1 MSLPAGIFSAHLVTY
16 AQIWCKGFPI
26 WPGSVSAERHQH
38 PDAKSLKN
46 IALIICLIFNQPND
60 PLAMPRAYGLRTGLS
75 TKLSTESV
83 GNNKTL
89 MKQGFSALSADS
101 HP

>member
-1 MSLPAGIFSAHLVTY
+1 MPGCVEAKEHLG
-16 AQIWCKGFPI
+16 K
-26 WPGSVSAERHQH
+26 H
-38 PDAKSLKN
+38 PKSLKN
-46 IALIICLIFNQPND
+46 IGLMICLIFNQPNN
-60 PLAMPRAYGLRTGLS
+60 PLAAPRAHRLRTGLS

-89 MKQGFSALSADS
+89 MNQGFSALSADS